1 VIHFT
6 VELSVISNA
15 CNFAVVNTLP
25 VTMETYG
32 CDWVQQL
39 IYNRVCRTLL
49 KMVFELS
56 SAVAIMSY
64 TGQL

>member
-6 VELSVISNA
+6 VELSAISKT
-15 CNFAVVNTLP
+15 CNFGVVNTLS

-39 IYNRVCRTLL
+39 VYNRVCITLL